1 MANPNSR
8 KAGSEEFKQILN
20 KESTPFASRNR
31 EKAQSKYDAY
41 EERGYDELTNRET
54 YQAKKQHNRLKEG
67 GRFDRQDA
75 ARAGMGE
82 GGFNFGGKL
91 KGYDSAAAGGKG
103 FNMSDVK
110 YLKENGASDKQI
122 NKYISGLD
130 NVGESL
136 KNNSEYGGTH
146 YRGDMDKSKGIDEY
160 DMGKG
165 FNKAD
170 IKYLRGQGYGDEE
183 IADYGLSTEKGHG
196 AATARFLDKQGALA
210 TRAKNTFDPRQ
221 GPGAENNDIQ
231 PPAHQA
237 PPDLSEHQDRVDAEL
252 GKDAYGN
259 QIRREAEK
267 KAADTDTWDS
277 QAFLNKYITANRF
290 AQQGRS
296 DGSEIAN
303 KYITSARENNRLDVV
318 ALDKSIRQAPL
329 VSAARSELAGLQTFG
344 DKYRNSRE
352 NGPSWTNPDAPK
364 PYEPPNFKDI
374 YDQGKKDID
383 DI

>member
-1 MANPNSR
+1 MANPNNR
-8 KAGSEEFKQILN
+8 KAGSEEFKQVLN

-41 EERGYDELTNRET
+41 EERGYDELTNKET

-75 ARAGMGE
+75 ARAGMEE
-82 GGFNFGGKL
+82 GGFKFAGKL

-110 YLKENGASDKQI
+110 YLKENGATDKQI
-122 NKYISGLD
+122 NKYVSGLD

-136 KNNSEYGGTH
+136 KNNSEYGGSH
-146 YRGDMDKSKGIDEY
+146 YRGDMDKSKGIEQY

-170 IKYLRGQGYGDEE
+170 IKYLRGQGYGDKE
-183 IADYGLSTEKGHG
+183 IADYGLSTEKKHG
-196 AATARFLDKQGALA
+196 ASTARFLDKQGALA

-237 PPDLSEHQDRVDAEL
+237 PPDLSEHQDRVDEEL

-267 KAADTDTWDS
+267 KAADTDTWNS
-277 QAFLNKYITANRF
+277 QDFLNKYITANRF

-296 DGSEIAN
+296 DGSGIAN

-329 VSAARSELAGLQTFG
+329 ISEARSELAGLQTFG

-352 NGPSWTNPDAPK
+352 NGPGWRNPDAPK

-374 YDQGKKDID
+374 YDQGKKDIN